1 MTNMETGRSR
11 HSYLGIAS
19 FVLSFSPGLLLVGVY
34 WLVLFL
40 VSLQP
45 AGADTVAYG
54 FGMAVLAVLTALS
67 ELAALGLGIAGAL
80 QRQRNRMFA
89 FLGVACGV
97 LVLALIDSQVG
108 LVDLARFIAAFTQT
122 QPEVVS
128 PGN

>member
-1 MTNMETGRSR
+1 M
-11 HSYLGIAS
+11 
-19 FVLSFSPGLLLVGVY
+19 LSFFPGLLLVGVY

-80 QRQRNRMFA
+80 QRNRMFA

-128 PGN
+128 PGNE